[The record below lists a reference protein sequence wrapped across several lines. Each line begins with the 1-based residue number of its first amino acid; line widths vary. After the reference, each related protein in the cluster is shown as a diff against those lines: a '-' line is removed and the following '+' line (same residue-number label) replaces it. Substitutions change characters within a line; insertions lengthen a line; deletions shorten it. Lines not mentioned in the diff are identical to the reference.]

1 VRDSQFNKLETING
15 WLLIR
20 EEEKIKVSLWVTIKF
35 QWILKY

>member
-15 WLLIR
+15 WLLIL
-20 EEEKIKVSLWVTIKF
+20 EEEKTKVSLWVTIKF